1 MHMHFAER
9 KNSMNTFTDLI
20 LLIGTN
26 PLPNFIV
33 AEYFLKN
40 NNALQ
45 RIWFVYS
52 EETGKQASTKKQ
64 ADNLEDILKKIY
76 SNTISFTLNGIAL
89 SDVSNAKVIKENT
102 DEKLIGRLPH
112 GAHVHLN
119 YTGGTKA
126 MGTHVYRTL
135 EQDSTKN
142 LIRSYSYLDGRNFQ
156 IVNDEGL
163 IIATDLRKEV
173 SISFIKLI
181 NLHGFKRKN
190 EPSDS
195 LFNSAVTIFRR
206 TIEQSQLDGYFQADG
221 GYDRT
226 LFENN
231 DGYGDLAKKKTAL
244 KDNLKT
250 HLAKGI
256 FLEVVQAMP
265 GEYQLF
271 DKSGNFVEPSSNKK
285 CEYAIEFLDGKWFEE
300 YVYAALKNTLLL
312 SNVVIDKN
320 WVIDKT
326 GWTTDFEM
334 DVTLL
339 NGYQLIGISCT
350 TSDKTHVCKSKGFEI
365 ILRTRQI
372 GGDEAKAVLITRLC
386 DEQKRRLQDV
396 LELNTGATSG
406 NILVLGKNDLKEEL
420 LKQAIKNF
428 IQQD

>member
-1 MHMHFAER
+1 MEP
-9 KNSMNTFTDLI
+9 FTDLV

-26 PLPNFIV
+26 PLPNFVV

-40 NNALQ
+40 NNNLQ

-64 ADNLEDILKKIY
+64 AENLEDIFKKRY
-76 SNTISFTLNGIAL
+76 SSTISFTLNGVAL

-102 DEKLIGRLPH
+102 NEKLIDRLPF
-112 GAHVHLN
+112 GSHVHLN

-135 EQDSTKN
+135 EQDSMKN
-142 LIRSYSYLDGRNFQ
+142 LIRSYSYLDGRNFR
-156 IVNDEGL
+156 IVGDDGK
-163 IIATDLRKEV
+163 IITSQDLRDGV
-173 SISFIKLI
+173 SISFLELI

-190 EPSDS
+190 ETSDS
-195 LFNSAVTIFRR
+195 LFDSAVAIFRR
-206 TIEQSQLDGYFQADG
+206 TIEQDQLDGYFQADG

-226 LFENN
+226 LFENK

-250 HLAKGI
+250 HVAKGI
-256 FLEVVQAMP
+256 FLDVVQAMP
-265 GEYQLF
+265 EKYQLF
-271 DKSGNFVEPSSNKK
+271 DKNGKFVEPSSNKK

-300 YVYAALKNTLLL
+300 YVYAALKNTPLL

-350 TSDKTHVCKSKGFEI
+350 TSDETNVCKSKGFEI

-396 LELNTGATSG
+396 LEVNTGATSG
-406 NILVLGKNDLKEEL
+406 NILILGKNDLKEEL